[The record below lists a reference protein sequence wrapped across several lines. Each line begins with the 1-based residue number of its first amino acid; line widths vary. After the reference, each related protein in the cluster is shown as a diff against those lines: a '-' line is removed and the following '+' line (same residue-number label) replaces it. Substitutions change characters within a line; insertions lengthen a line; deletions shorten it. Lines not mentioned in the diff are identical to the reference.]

1 MPVRDYTYYDYTISL
16 CPECLKRVG
25 AKIIIENDAVFMT
38 KRCPDHGFFKTKIAS
53 DVPYYKNIRNYNKAS
68 KRQFILGRM

>member
-38 KRCPDHGFFKTKIAS
+38 KRCPDHGFFKTKIAT
-53 DVPYYKNIRNYNKAS
+53 DVH
-68 KRQFILGRM
+68 